1 MDTHGASN
9 NDRSNRLLIVG
20 NRLPHYIKLTRLDRP
35 IGIFLLLWPTLWA
48 LWIASDGLPDLRILF
63 VFVVGVILMR
73 SAGCAINDY
82 SDRRFDAHVQ
92 RTRSRPL
99 ASGLI
104 GEREAL
110 LVFVLLASVA
120 FLLVL
125 QLNLLTIKMSF
136 VGIFLAVVYPLMK
149 RYTHWPQAVL
159 GAAFAWAVPMV
170 FAAIRNEVPAM
181 AWLLFFNTVL
191 WTMAYDT
198 MYAMVDRDDDLRIG
212 VKSTAV
218 LFGNADRAIVALLQ
232 LAVLAGMVVIGY
244 TLHYSI
250 YYYLGLAVATGFA
263 VYQQILIRHRDRD
276 KCFRAFLNNN
286 WFGAAVFAGIVVHYG
301 FWHG

>member
-1 MDTHGASN
+1 MNTRGTSSS
-9 NDRSNRLLIVG
+9 DRSRLRIPG
-20 NRLPHYIKLTRLDRP
+20 NRLTCYIRLTRLDRP
-35 IGIFLLLWPTLWA
+35 IGIFLLMWPTLWA
-48 LWIASDGLPDLRILF
+48 LWIASDGVPDARILF
-63 VFVVGVILMR
+63 IFIAGVILMR

-82 SDRRFDAHVQ
+82 SDRHFDAHVQ

-110 LVFVLLASVA
+110 VVFVVLAGAA

-136 VGIFLAVVYPLMK
+136 VGILLAVIYPLMK

-159 GAAFAWAVPMV
+159 GAAFAWAVPMA
-170 FAAIRNEVPAM
+170 FAAIRSELPEM
-181 AWLLFFNTVL
+181 AWLLFFNTVI

-212 VKSTAV
+212 VKSTAIV
-218 LFGNADRAIVALLQ
+218 FGNADRAIIALLQ
-232 LAVLAGMVVIGY
+232 LAVVAGMVALGY
-244 TLHYSI
+244 SLSFNF
-250 YYYLGLAVATGFA
+250 YYYLGLAVAAGFG
-263 VYQQILIRHRDRD
+263 VYQQILIRHRERD

-286 WFGAAVFAGIVVHYG
+286 WFGAAVFAGIVAHYG
-301 FWHG
+301 FWPG